1 MTSNQASGKTTARQI
16 RIVGVVVFG
25 AFLAL
30 LNQTVM
36 SPALPAIMA
45 DFGIDAST
53 AQWIMSIYPLVSGIM
68 VPVSAFLID
77 RFSTRV
83 LFFAAT
89 AAFAAGTALCAA
101 APTFFLLIC
110 GRVLQAAASGVL
122 LPLVSVVPMLVFP
135 VEKRGTAMGVAGI
148 VMSAGPAVGPVLGGA
163 IIDAYGWR
171 VTLGCIVPLAL
182 AVLLCGVFLLEN
194 VGEAKRPK
202 LDVASIALSTI
213 AFGGLLYGFSSAST
227 LGWTSIAVLGT
238 IIAGIVCLIAF
249 VKRQLTLEEPLLDLR
264 CLKSSDFAVAA
275 IVVTLINA
283 ACLVTNILLPIL
295 LQTAMGASALETGIV
310 MLPAAAA
317 GILISP
323 ISGIVFDKFGPRTI
337 SVGGLVLMTA
347 TLFALSRMNAN
358 SSIVLVAVLCAAQ
371 AVGQS
376 LLANMPVNTW
386 GINALPNDKIAH
398 GNAIANTG
406 RQVAGGLGTA
416 LVVTLMT
423 SITASSLG
431 QGMATEAA
439 ERLAGTSAAY
449 MACAAIGLVA
459 LIFGVLKI
467 RNPKRQE
474 SVHVLE
480 KERRRG
486 KRVATKNT
494 SPSS

>member
-1 MTSNQASGKTTARQI
+1 
-16 RIVGVVVFG
+16 
-25 AFLAL
+25 
-30 LNQTVM
+30 
-36 SPALPAIMA
+36 
-45 DFGIDAST
+45 
-53 AQWIMSIYPLVSGIM
+53 
-68 VPVSAFLID
+68 
-77 RFSTRV
+77 
-83 LFFAAT
+83 
-89 AAFAAGTALCAA
+89 
-101 APTFFLLIC
+101 
-110 GRVLQAAASGVL
+110 
-122 LPLVSVVPMLVFP
+122 MLVFP

-238 IIAGIVCLIAF
+238 IIAGVVCLVAF
-249 VKRQLTLEEPLLDLR
+249 VKRQRTLEEPLLDLR
-264 CLKSSDFAVAA
+264 CLKSSDFTVAA

-283 ACLVTNILLPIL
+283 ACLVTNTLLPIL

-347 TLFALSRMNAN
+347 ALFALSRMNAN

-376 LLANMPVNTW
+376 LANMPVNTW

-439 ERLAGTSAAY
+439 TAAGTSAAY

-480 KERRRG
+480 KNGVKVSE
-486 KRVATKNT
+486 
-494 SPSS
+494 